1 MSKIILNGKFEA
13 KKIIKTLKHK
23 NIKAKNKISL
33 AVVLIGNNPASQLY
47 VSLKEKKAAEIGVGF
62 KKFLLPAT
70 VSEKKVLN
78 LIDKLNKDKKI
89 TGILVQL
96 PLPKKFKTEKIIG
109 AIDVKKDVDGF
120 LSSSICHPGLN
131 CHRQFFA
138 VSESQERCRNKF
150 GMTKRIIPPTIA
162 AILHLIKMSGQNLKN
177 KKVIILANSQE
188 FAEPLKFLLEKKK
201 CQVAVKLKQEITDYK
216 LQITNYDFIIIA
228 LGKKHF
234 LKPEMIKKN
243 AVVIDVG
250 ISRIGK
256 KIFGDVHPDC
266 FKKSKYISPV
276 PGGVGPLT
284 VAYLFKNLL
293 QLNCRG
299 NSRHFGGQA

>member
-13 KKIIKTLKHK
+13 EKIIKALKHK

-33 AVVLIGNNPASQLY
+33 AVVLIGNNSASKLY

-96 PLPKKFKTEKIIG
+96 PLPKKFNTEKIIS

-120 LSSSICHPGLN
+120 KTREHEN
-131 CHRQFFA
+131 TRTREQ
-138 VSESQERCRNKF
+138 
-150 GMTKRIIPPTIA
+150 IIPPTIQ
-162 AILHLIKMSGQNLKN
+162 AILHLIKMTKINLAG
-177 KKVIILANSQE
+177 KKAIILANSFE
-188 FAEPLKFLLEKKK
+188 FAEPLTKELEKNKIL
-201 CQVAVKLKQEITDYK
+201 VKIFVGAIHELP
-216 LQITNYDFIIIA
+216 LQTAMLNVFDIIIIA

-243 AVVIDVG
+243 AVIIDVG
-250 ISRIGK
+250 INRIGK

-266 FKKSKYISPV
+266 FKKLKYISPV